1 MGMPVVVF
9 TLFFKRFGQTVL
21 GDQFVVFLSS
31 FACERWTSDSS
42 ISVLTEMNNS
52 VSVFGERFFIFFKC
66 PSFVHFF
73 SSLRMTPTTSQ
84 LMEIHT
90 DV

>member
-52 VSVFGERFFIFFKC
+52 VSVFGEREFFFF
-66 PSFVHFF
+66 
-73 SSLRMTPTTSQ
+73 
-84 LMEIHT
+84 
-90 DV
+90 